1 MLLELRIKNFTIID
15 DLSIN
20 FQTGLNVLTG
30 ETGAGKSIIV
40 DAIGLVLGDK
50 ASADMI
56 KTGSKETSIEA
67 YFDYKKHP
75 LLNELNID
83 SDDGIIIRRNISAHG
98 KGRAYINDTSV
109 SLQTLAGIG
118 ECLIDIHGQHE
129 HQGLLKK
136 DNHLFFL
143 DSFGGLTEKVASLHS
158 LHSEA
163 ATLRNRMSELK
174 ERIRERGQR
183 IEFLRFQINE
193 IDSANLK
200 AGEKEAIED
209 EMKILLNLSKLKES
223 SETAYSLLYNSEGSC
238 LEQMSNAASRIKD
251 MLNFDPDAKELLD
264 IVNST
269 LPQIE
274 DAALL
279 LRKFKDKY
287 DIDPQRLTELDERL
301 DLIKRLQRKYGE
313 GIDEMLRYMDKAEEE
328 LKSLQYADEQQEAFE
343 LELNAKDKE
352 LKAMAEGLSEKRQ
365 ATAKKMEKMVI
376 AELHELGFQK
386 AVFKIDMK
394 RKEIV
399 SASGIDD
406 VEFLFSANPGETA
419 KPLIKVASGGE
430 LSRIMLALKCIEIQ
444 NTEDRGQ
451 KTDKKESLTS
461 GFCVSVPDK
470 TLIFDEV
477 DAGIGGI
484 TAQHVGKR
492 LKAISNNYQALCI
505 THLPQIA
512 AMADNHLK
520 VEKVM
525 GKNEVKVSIE
535 PLTGNKRQEELARML
550 SGTVTEVSLRHA
562 EELLSVKDTQK
573 KSLNV

>member
-1 MLLELRIKNFTIID
+1 MLRELRIKNFTIID

-20 FQTGLNVLTG
+20 FETGLNVLTG

-40 DAIGLVLGDK
+40 DAIGLILGDK
-50 ASADMI
+50 ASPDMI
-56 KTGSKETSIEA
+56 KTGSKESSIEA
-67 YFDYKKHP
+67 YFDNKNHP
-75 LLNELNID
+75 LLEALDID
-83 SDDGIIIRRNISAHG
+83 SDDGIMIRRNISAQG
-98 KGRAYINDTSV
+98 KGRAYINDTAV

-118 ECLIDIHGQHE
+118 ESLIDIHGQHE

-136 DNHLFFL
+136 DNHLVFL
-143 DSFGGLTEKVASLHS
+143 DSFAGLTEDAASLQALYNEVIS
-158 LHSEA
+158 
-163 ATLRNRMSELK
+163 LRNKINELK
-174 ERIRERGQR
+174 DRIRERSQR

-200 AGEKEAIED
+200 NGEKEAIEE
-209 EMKILLNLSKLKES
+209 EMKILLNLNKLKES
-223 SETAYSLLYNSEGSC
+223 SETAYSLLYDSEGSC
-238 LEQMSNAASRIKD
+238 LEQMSNAVSRIRD

-264 IVNST
+264 IVDST
-269 LPQIE
+269 IPQIQ

-301 DLIKRLQRKYGE
+301 DLIKRLEKKYGE
-313 GIDEMLRYMDKAEEE
+313 GVDEILRYRDNAEEE
-328 LKSLQYADEQQEAFE
+328 LKGLQYADEQQEALE
-343 LELNAKDKE
+343 AELNAKDNE
-352 LKAMAEGLSEKRQ
+352 LKIMAEGLSKKRE
-365 ATAKKMEKMVI
+365 ANAKRIEKMI
-376 AELHELGFQK
+376 ITELRELGFQK
-386 AVFKIDMK
+386 ADFKVDIKKKDA
-394 RKEIV
+394 V
-399 SASGIDD
+399 TASGIDD
-406 VEFLFSANPGETA
+406 VEFLFSANPGEPA
-419 KPLIKVASGGE
+419 RPLIKVASGGE

-444 NTEDRGQ
+444 KTEDRRQ

-461 GFCVSVPDK
+461 GFCDLGSDK

-492 LKAISNNYQALCI
+492 LKAISDNYQVLCI

-525 GKNEVKVSIE
+525 GRDTVKVGIE
-535 PLTGNKRQEELARML
+535 PLTGSKRQDEIARML
-550 SGTVTEVSLRHA
+550 SGKITDVSLKHA
-562 EELLSVKDTQK
+562 KELLCDY
-573 KSLNV
+573 

>member
-1 MLLELRIKNFTIID
+1 MLRELRIKNFTIID

-20 FQTGLNVLTG
+20 FETGLNVLTG

-40 DAIGLVLGDK
+40 DAISLILGDK
-50 ASADMI
+50 ASLDMI
-56 KTGSKETSIEA
+56 KTGSKDASIEA
-67 YFDYKKHP
+67 YFDNKNHS
-75 LLNELNID
+75 LLDELNID
-83 SDDGIIIRRNISAHG
+83 SDDGIIIRRNISAQG

-143 DSFGGLTEKVASLHS
+143 DSFGGLTEEVAYLHS
-158 LHSEA
+158 LYSEV
-163 ATLRNRMSELK
+163 ATLRNQVSELK
-174 ERIRERGQR
+174 ERIRQRSQR

-223 SETAYSLLYNSEGSC
+223 SETAYSLLYDSEGSC
-238 LEQMSNAASRIKD
+238 LEQMSNAASRIRD

-264 IVNST
+264 IVDST
-269 LPQIE
+269 ILQIE

-301 DLIKRLQRKYGE
+301 DLIKRLQKKYGE
-313 GIDEMLRYMDKAEEE
+313 DFDEVIRYRDKAEEE
-328 LKSLQYADEQQEAFE
+328 LKSLKYADEQQEAFE

-352 LKAMAEGLSEKRQ
+352 IKAVAEGLSEKRQ

-376 AELHELGFQK
+376 VELHELGFQK

-394 RKEIV
+394 RKETV
-399 SASGIDD
+399 LASGIDD
-406 VEFLFSANPGETA
+406 MEFLFSANPGEPV
-419 KPLIKVASGGE
+419 KQLIKVASGGE
-430 LSRIMLALKCIEIQ
+430 LSRIMLALKCIEISQ
-444 NTEDRGQ
+444 Q
-451 KTDKKESLTS
+451 SAVSSQQSKKDKSSELITYNSELR
-461 GFCVSVPDK
+461 

-484 TAQHVGKR
+484 TAQQVGKR
-492 LKAISNNYQALCI
+492 LKAISNNYQVLCI

-525 GKNEVKVSIE
+525 GKDAVKVNIE
-535 PLTGNKRQEELARML
+535 PLTGNKRQEELARMM
-550 SGTVTEVSLRHA
+550 SGTVTEVSLKHA
-562 EELLSVKDTQK
+562 EELLNKW
-573 KSLNV
+573 

>member
-1 MLLELRIKNFTIID
+1 MLQGLRIKNFTIID
-15 DLSIN
+15 NLSIN
-20 FQTGLNVLTG
+20 FEAGLNVLTG

-40 DAIGLVLGDK
+40 DAIGLILGDR
-50 ASADMI
+50 ASPDMI
-56 KTGSKETSIEA
+56 KTGSKESSIEA
-67 YFDYKKHP
+67 YFDNKKHP
-75 LLNELNID
+75 LLEELDID
-83 SDDGIIIRRNISAHG
+83 SDDGIIIRRNISAHS
-98 KGRAYINDTSV
+98 KGRAYINDSSV
-109 SLQTLAGIG
+109 SLQTLAAIG
-118 ECLIDIHGQHE
+118 ECLINIHGQHE

-136 DNHLFFL
+136 DNHLLFL
-143 DSFGGLTEKVASLHS
+143 DGFGGLTEDAASLHS

-163 ATLRNRMSELK
+163 ATLRNRVSELK
-174 ERIRERGQR
+174 DRIRERSQR

-209 EMKILLNLSKLKES
+209 EMKILLNLSRLKGS
-223 SETAYSLLYNSEGSC
+223 SEAAYGLIYDSEGSC
-238 LEQMSNAASRIKD
+238 LEQMSNAVLRIRD
-251 MLNFDPDAKELLD
+251 MFNFDPDAKELLN
-264 IVNST
+264 IVDSII
-269 LPQIE
+269 PQIE

-301 DLIKRLQRKYGE
+301 DMIKRLQKKYGE
-313 GIDEMLRYMDKAEEE
+313 GVDEILKYRDKAEEE
-328 LKSLQYADEQQEAFE
+328 LKSLQYADEQQEALE
-343 LELNAKDKE
+343 TELNAKDNE
-352 LKAMAEGLSEKRQ
+352 LKAIAEGLSAKRQ

-386 AVFKIDMK
+386 AVLKIDMK
-394 RKEIV
+394 RKETV

-406 VEFLFSANPGETA
+406 VEFLFSANPGEPA
-419 KPLIKVASGGE
+419 KPLTKVASGGE

-444 NTEDRGQ
+444 KTEDRRQ
-451 KTDKKESLTS
+451 KTDPPKNPPLGKGGQGGVNSELR
-461 GFCVSVPDK
+461 

-492 LKAISNNYQALCI
+492 LKAISNNYQVLCI

-512 AMADNHLK
+512 AMADSHLK

-525 GKNEVKVSIE
+525 GKDAVKVSIE

-550 SGTVTEVSLRHA
+550 SGTVTEVSLKHA
-562 EELLSVKDTQK
+562 EELLRS
-573 KSLNV
+573 